1 MTKQKEHEK
10 IYVSM
15 TDKFLSG
22 WGLAENKISKFI
34 IICDNLEQAE
44 TIERNAAMREDMK
57 NINICFNKP
66 RYNANRYHVSY
77 KNFDELGT
85 IWKK

>member
-1 MTKQKEHEK
+1 MTSKESEK

-22 WGLAENKISKFI
+22 WGLANNKIDKLV
-34 IICDNLEQAE
+34 IICENFEQAE
-44 TIERNAAMREDMK
+44 TIKKNSGMRGDMK
-57 NINICFNKP
+57 NINICLNKP
-66 RYNANRYHVSY
+66 RYNPNRYIVSY
-77 KNFDELGT
+77 KNFDELGA

>member
-1 MTKQKEHEK
+1 MTNKEYEK

-22 WGLAENKISKFI
+22 WGLADSKISKFI
-34 IICDNLEQAE
+34 IICENLEQAE
-44 TIERNAAMREDMK
+44 TIKKNACMRGDMK
-57 NINICFNKP
+57 NIHICFSKPCYNSNK
-66 RYNANRYHVSY
+66 YFVSY
-77 KNFDELGT
+77 KNFNELGT

>member
-1 MTKQKEHEK
+1 MKNKESEK

-22 WGLAENKISKFI
+22 WGLANNKIDKLV
-34 IICDNLEQAE
+34 IICENFEQAE
-44 TIERNAAMREDMK
+44 TIKKNAGMRGDMK
-57 NINICFNKP
+57 NINICLNKP
-66 RYNANRYHVSY
+66 RYNPNRYIVSY
-77 KNFDELGT
+77 KNFDELGA

>member
-1 MTKQKEHEK
+1 MTSKESEK

-22 WGLAENKISKFI
+22 WGLANNKIDKLV
-34 IICDNLEQAE
+34 IICENFEQAE
-44 TIERNAAMREDMK
+44 TIKKNAGMRGDMK
-57 NINICFNKP
+57 NINICLNKP
-66 RYNANRYHVSY
+66 RYNPNRYIVSY
-77 KNFDELGT
+77 KNFDELGA

>member
-1 MTKQKEHEK
+1 MKNKESEK

-22 WGLAENKISKFI
+22 WGLANNKIDKLV
-34 IICDNLEQAE
+34 IICENFEQAE
-44 TIERNAAMREDMK
+44 TIKKNACIRGDMK
-57 NINICFNKP
+57 NINICLNKP
-66 RYNANRYHVSY
+66 RYNLNRYIVSY
-77 KNFDELGT
+77 KNFDELGA

>member
-1 MTKQKEHEK
+1 MKNKESEK

-22 WGLAENKISKFI
+22 WGLASHKIDKLV
-34 IICDNLEQAE
+34 IICDDFEQAE
-44 TIERNAAMREDMK
+44 IIKKNASMRGDMK
-57 NINICFNKP
+57 NINICLNKP
-66 RYNANRYHVSY
+66 RYNASRYIVSY
-77 KNFDELGT
+77 KNFDELGA